1 MRRPVDVMS
10 IVDPASDPPLVSC
23 VIIFLNGEAFIAEA
37 IESVLAQTWPNWEL
51 ILVDDGTTDG
61 AADIARR
68 YCEAHPDRI
77 RLIAHEGG
85 RNLGMSASRN
95 AGVRASRGKFVAYL
109 DADDIWLP
117 ERLAVHVEALE
128 SHPHVAMT
136 AASTFFWRSWNPDA
150 APWWRPWASVDISHG
165 TGLGDRQITH
175 APDTATHF
183 LGRRGGGMPGVC
195 SVLVRRSVL
204 EAVGGGEDGFRT
216 LYEDQVLMFKVF
228 LEHPVMG
235 IGRILDLYRQHPELR
250 LRKRGADGVRQG
262 SAASVPRL
270 AAFAR
275 RRAGDLGSGPA
286 RGARGGDPPRG
297 GAAAARQCVPPLSRR
312 LAGRKPPRGHQ
323 GSHAAAL
330 QSMAPSLRPDSAGER
345 LGRSWRPPGIFG
357 QLRLPRPASDF
368 PGSRR
373 RGAGLG
379 RIFSERVITR
389 ITAAHAP
396 AIGSQRT
403 RRAP

>member
-1 MRRPVDVMS
+1 MGTR
-10 IVDPASDPPLVSC
+10 DPASDLPLISC

-61 AADIARR
+61 ASDIARR

-77 RLIAHEGG
+77 RLIAHEAG

-95 AGVRASRGKFVAYL
+95 AGVRASRGKYVAYL

-165 TGLGDRQITH
+165 TGLGDRRITH

-183 LGRRGGGMPGVC
+183 LERRGGGMPGVC

-204 EAVGGGEDGFRT
+204 EAVGGGEDSFRT
-216 LYEDQVLMFKVF
+216 LYEDQVLMFKIF

-235 IGRILDLYRQHPELR
+235 IGRILDLYRQHPDSACESEGRTASDRAARPRFLAWLRSRVEELEISDPD
-250 LRKRGADGVRQG
+250 LR
-262 SAASVPRL
+262 AALEAEIRRAEEPAPPVGLFRRVLDVWLLESRL
-270 AAFAR
+270 AVIKIFTPPRYNLWRRRIGLTPLANDMDAEGGYPRPSASFGR
-275 RRAGDLGSGPA
+275 RRA
-286 RGARGGDPPRG
+286 
-297 GAAAARQCVPPLSRR
+297 LS
-312 LAGRKPPRGHQ
+312 LASPDHNCAEPFRAETSVRK
-323 GSHAAAL
+323 
-330 QSMAPSLRPDSAGER
+330 
-345 LGRSWRPPGIFG
+345 
-357 QLRLPRPASDF
+357 
-368 PGSRR
+368 
-373 RGAGLG
+373 
-379 RIFSERVITR
+379 
-389 ITAAHAP
+389 
-396 AIGSQRT
+396 
-403 RRAP
+403 